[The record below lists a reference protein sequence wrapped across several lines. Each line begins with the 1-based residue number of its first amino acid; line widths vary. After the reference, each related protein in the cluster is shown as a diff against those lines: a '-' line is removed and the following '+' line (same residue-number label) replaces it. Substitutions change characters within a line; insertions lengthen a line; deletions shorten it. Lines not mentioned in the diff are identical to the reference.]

1 MGHLLINIPCWDSNQ
16 KNIPWWDI
24 FQHSI
29 LEHVFKHSL
38 MGHISTLLDGN
49 YRSLNFT
56 LLDRSCASHAIC
68 CKIAFNRLK
77 SLKAK
82 VPLRHPKKW
91 WPPISIKIGQKTAE
105 IPNFHLKQLLW
116 TFLIQNSFIFEFE
129 IWSHQGVFWL
139 MHTPC
144 PIYITMKTVWMSSFV
159 CHLSNYISVLLFT
172 IGNECETLGK
182 NIFWSFTRTFIH
194 LWFHNFFWEKK

>member
-1 MGHLLINIPCWDSNQ
+1 MEPKL

-49 YRSLNFT
+49 YRSLTFT
-56 LLDRSCASHAIC
+56 LLNRSCASDAIC
-68 CKIAFNRLK
+68 CKIALNWLK
-77 SLKAK
+77 FQKAK

-91 WPPISIKIGQKTAE
+91 WPLISIKIGQKKVE
-105 IPNFHLKQLLW
+105 IPNFHLKKLFW
-116 TFLIQNSFIFEFE
+116 TIFMQNSFIFEFE
-129 IWSHQGVFWL
+129 IWSHQGAFWL

-144 PIYITMKTVWMSSFV
+144 PIYITMKTVYVMCVHISWLNMFV
-159 CHLSNYISVLLFT
+159 NNLITCQT
-172 IGNECETLGK
+172 E
-182 NIFWSFTRTFIH
+182 
-194 LWFHNFFWEKK
+194 